1 MLQQQPIVA
10 RLLLRERLN
19 KYFGES
25 GEIPSQAES
34 AFYKRLA
41 QAAPHSHRLVADQ
54 LNAR

>member
-25 GEIPSQAES
+25 GEI
-34 AFYKRLA
+34 R
-41 QAAPHSHRLVADQ
+41 VASSVS
-54 LNAR
+54 LL